1 MASVVDL
8 VIRGGLVVSPEAV
21 VAASVAVKDGLVG
34 AVGADEFMPPARETL
49 DATGLH
55 VLPGAIDVHV
65 HFREPG
71 YTHKEDWQT
80 GSAAAACGGV
90 TTVFSATTS
99 CCRSRSCRRSAAR
112 TAPNAAGSF
121 ATASKRCLRRSG
133 SRVSATS
140 IPGNFPA
147 ACSSAHRSAAR

>member
-1 MASVVDL
+1 MTNPTTPIADL
-8 VIRGGLVVSPEAV
+8 VILGARVVTDTASFDAG
-21 VAASVAVKDGLVG
+21 VAIKDGRIL
-34 AVGADEFMPPARETL
+34 AVGEKRAMPTARETF

-140 IPGNFPA
+140 IP
-147 ACSSAHRSAAR
+147 